1 MTKIA
6 AVRRRLVGFLN
17 QSIAPRLGFK
27 IVRSWPK
34 QVRYQRTGRSKGAD
48 HFRIQMGG
56 RSAEVEVRSGTSDWM
71 TFDQIF
77 VDEDF
82 DLRSLKVHPELKSYY
97 DRLVR
102 SSKTPLI
109 VDLGANTGYSSL
121 YFSMVWPKARIVAV
135 EPDPDNYKLLE
146 KNTRQMDSIV
156 PIRAG
161 ISSQEGTLSIL
172 DPSADKNA
180 IRTKIA
186 EPNAEGVPAITM
198 QRILSE
204 AGDGAAAFI
213 AKIDI
218 EGAEGELFSANYEWM
233 DEFPMVIIE
242 LHDWLYPGEGTSR
255 NFLKA
260 VAGMNRDFIYLDENV
275 FSVRNPIRA

>member
-1 MTKIA
+1 
-6 AVRRRLVGFLN
+6 
-17 QSIAPRLGFK
+17 
-27 IVRSWPK
+27 
-34 QVRYQRTGRSKGAD
+34 
-48 HFRIQMGG
+48 
-56 RSAEVEVRSGTSDWM
+56 
-71 TFDQIF
+71 
-77 VDEDF
+77 
-82 DLRSLKVHPELKSYY
+82 
-97 DRLVR
+97 
-102 SSKTPLI
+102 
-109 VDLGANTGYSSL
+109 
-121 YFSMVWPKARIVAV
+121 
-135 EPDPDNYKLLE
+135 
-146 KNTRQMDSIV
+146 V

-172 DPSADKNA
+172 VPSADKNA

>member
-1 MTKIA
+1 
-6 AVRRRLVGFLN
+6 VGFLN
-17 QSIAPRLGFK
+17 QSIAPRFGFK

-34 QVRYQRTGRSKGAD
+34 QVRYKRIGRSKGAD
-48 HFRIQMGG
+48 RFQVQMAG
-56 RSAEVEVRSGTSDWM
+56 RSAEIEVRTGTSDWM

-77 VDEDF
+77 IDEDF
-82 DLRSLKVHPELKSYY
+82 DLRSLKVHAELKSYY
-97 DRLVR
+97 DRLAR

-109 VDLGANTGYSSL
+109 VDLGANTGYSSV
-121 YFSMVWPKARIVAV
+121 YFSMVWPEARIVAI

-146 KNTRQMDSIV
+146 KNSRQMDSIV
-156 PIRAG
+156 PVWAG
-161 ISSQEGTLSIL
+161 ISSREGTLSII

-180 IRTKIA
+180 IRTTIA
-186 EPNAEGVPAITM
+186 EGGADGVPAITM
-198 QRILSE
+198 QRILNE
-204 AGDGAAAFI
+204 AGADTAPFI

-218 EGAEGELFSANYEWM
+218 EGAEGELFSANYGWM
-233 DEFPMVIIE
+233 DEFPLVIIE

-275 FSVRNPIRA
+275 FSVRNPVQA